1 VKGGRLKGF
10 RLKAEGRRVKGVP
23 RWRGQGVEVLK
34 AEAID
39 VLKFTALYKY
49 L

>member
-1 VKGGRLKGF
+1 VPILSEGGRLKGF
-10 RLKAEGRRVKGVP
+10 R
-23 RWRGQGVEVLK
+23 LK